1 MKLTEEQIKEIA
13 EQINSGM
20 NCYVHRLTGNII
32 SVIDLDNF
40 DADEEG
46 WEKELKE
53 IEDNSDNYLKIENMS
68 STEKFELMAEFAKNL
83 NNPLLKEELIKALEK
98 AKPFRNFKWLIDNS
112 GLYRQKWFDFE
123 NQKMIDWVKQQLT
136 DTFDQTINLSE

>member
-1 MKLTEEQIKEIA
+1 MKLTEEQIKKIA
-13 EQINSGM
+13 EEINSGM

-68 STEKFELMAEFAKNL
+68 SNEKFELMAEFAENL
-83 NNPLLKEELIKALEK
+83 DNPLLKEELINALEK
-98 AKPFRNFKWLIDNS
+98 AKPFRNFKCLIDNS

-123 NQKMIDWVKQQLT
+123 SQKMIEWVKQQLI
-136 DTFDQTINLSE
+136 D